1 MISDSKYCSIDS
13 LADLSVQAPNHVGLR
28 CIKGTICIA
37 RFNDEQVFVDPPRVT
52 TLTLSARCC
61 ALPPAADRARRA
73 AATDGTDGRTD
84 GRTPDCYID
93 SAPLEAVSV
102 NNTMFAA

>member
-13 LADLSVQAPNHVGLR
+13 LADLSVQAPNNVGLR

-37 RFNDEQVFVDPPRVT
+37 RFNDEQVCVDHPRVT

-73 AATDGTDGRTD
+73 AATDGTDGRT
-84 GRTPDCYID
+84 PDCYID
-93 SAPLEAVSV
+93 PAPLEAVSV